1 MVFTFKNQYLQGVY
15 DKTAKCYAN
24 EPEFLQAVGEVLQSL
39 EPVVAK
45 DPSYETN
52 GVIDRIV
59 EPERMISFRVSW
71 VDDNGKVQVNHGYR
85 CQFNSAIGPYKGGLR
100 LHPVCLSV
108 CY

>member
-85 CQFNSAIGPYKGGLR
+85 CQFNSAIGPY
-100 LHPVCLSV
+100 
-108 CY
+108 